1 MLERRSKWKFRGY
14 LHIIG
19 MFTNETATNIILKKL
34 QKILATEYKNNT
46 YFRFIKKIE
55 GIMKISDKVPKI

>member
-1 MLERRSKWKFRGY
+1 MLERRSKWRFSGY
-14 LHIIG
+14 LHIIV
-19 MFTNETATNIILKKL
+19 MFKNETATNIILKKL
-34 QKILATEYKNNT
+34 QKILATKYTNNT